1 MTDTQATPRPWAML
15 QGFPDY
21 IVVLVDRDKP
31 LNWSKLPDYATPL
44 CETHGPN
51 NAANAALI
59 VTAVNE
65 YAALK
70 AVEAA
75 ARTVGDKY
83 DIYVVHL
90 LADIVAK
97 QPQSSPTKHAHAEHS
112 EAVDEMVERLAALD
126 AIRKPPS

>member
-51 NAANAALI
+51 NTANAALI

-75 ARTVGDKY
+75 ARGAINYERLRGRNCECKASSGCD
-83 DIYVVHL
+83 
-90 LADIVAK
+90 AAVAE
-97 QPQSSPTKHAHAEHS
+97 QNVIAA
-112 EAVDEMVERLAALD
+112 LAALD
-126 AIRKPPS
+126 AIRKPDNGKTGEAKL

>member
-51 NAANAALI
+51 NAANATLI

-65 YAALK
+65 YDALK

-75 ARTVGDKY
+75 AREDPFATKA
-83 DIYVVHL
+83 VV
-90 LADIVAK
+90 AA
-97 QPQSSPTKHAHAEHS
+97 
-112 EAVDEMVERLAALD
+112 LAALD
-126 AIRKPPS
+126 AIRKPSNGKTGEAKL